1 MEHAQQDLNSHGES
15 MSTSPE
21 QFPTPAIPAIGA
33 DYLVQL
39 GDRIGQMVMR
49 AKDFSHPSKLN
60 PEQGES
66 RRLSLREI
74 ADSIGVSHSTVNRV
88 AATMAASEGAG
99 GDESSKPAGRT
110 GYRYT
115 LAEAVALRNAVTE
128 LPEIR
133 KKAKLGRRRGP
144 GEPCVTLSIM
154 NFKGGVAK
162 STTTAHTG
170 AYLSLHGYRV
180 LVIDM
185 DPQATLSTLL
195 GIHPDIELDVDDTLL
210 PYFEG
215 KESSLSYCIRK
226 TEIPTLDVIPSN
238 VGLAAADL
246 VLPSRQRDKRQAGDL
261 SWFYMKV
268 LEEGIA
274 TIEADYDVI
283 LIDCPPSMS
292 YLTTVA
298 TQACD
303 ALLVP
308 MRPSMPDFAS
318 SAQFIRMFG
327 GFQQEVDEVVGRP
340 KEYDWVQVLVT
351 LGENNNASA
360 EMEAIIRKAYGDLV
374 LAEKFPYLTAVAR
387 AAKVMRTIYDVARA
401 DADSR
406 QLSKAMNIVNQLC
419 QSIEARIRLT
429 RARLSAHDAAAGA
442 GVVEAA

>member
-1 MEHAQQDLNSHGES
+1 
-15 MSTSPE
+15 MSTTAE
-21 QFPTPAIPAIGA
+21 QPPTPTIGA

-49 AKDFSHPSKLN
+49 AKDFSHPSKVS

-74 ADSIGVSHSTVNRV
+74 SDLIDISHSTVNRV
-88 AATMAASEGAG
+88 AASMAT
-99 GDESSKPAGRT
+99 GDSADNESGKSTGRT
-110 GYRYT
+110 GYRYS
-115 LAEAVALRNAVTE
+115 LAEAVALRDAVSEQPE
-128 LPEIR
+128 L
-133 KKAKLGRRRGP
+133 KKKIKKGKMPPIVKYRQA
-144 GEPCVTLSIM
+144 GEPCVTLGIM

-162 STTTAHTG
+162 STTTAHAG
-170 AYLSLHGYRV
+170 AYLSLHGYRT
-180 LVIDM
+180 LVIDT
-185 DPQATLSTLL
+185 DPQATLSTLF
-195 GIHPDIELDVDDTLL
+195 GIHPDTELSVEDTLL

-215 KESSLSYCIRK
+215 SETSLAYCIRK

-238 VGLAAADL
+238 VGLASADL
-246 VLPSRQRDKRQAGDL
+246 VLPSRQRDMRQAGDL

-268 LEEGIA
+268 LAEGIA
-274 TIEADYDVI
+274 TIEKDYDVI

-327 GFQQEVDEVVGRP
+327 GFQREVDEVVGNA
-340 KEYDWVQVLVT
+340 KEFDWIQVLIT

-374 LAEKFPYLTAVAR
+374 MVEKFPYLTAVAR
-387 AAKVMRTIYDVARA
+387 AAKAMRTIYDVARA
-401 DADSR
+401 DTDTR

-419 QSIEARIRLT
+419 QSIEARLLLT
-429 RARLSAHDAAAGA
+429 RARLTAQSNGEQSETE
-442 GVVEAA
+442 EAA

>member
-1 MEHAQQDLNSHGES
+1 
-15 MSTSPE
+15 MSTTAE
-21 QFPTPAIPAIGA
+21 QSPTPSIGA

-49 AKDFSHPSKLN
+49 AKDFSHPSKLS

-88 AATMAASEGAG
+88 AANMMGPDAAG
-99 GDESSKPAGRT
+99 GTESPKSTGRT
-110 GYRYT
+110 GYRYS
-115 LAEAVALRNAVTE
+115 LAEAVALRKAIAE

-133 KKAKLGRRRGP
+133 KKAKLDRRRGA
-144 GEPCVTLSIM
+144 GEPCVTLGIM

-162 STTTAHTG
+162 STTTAHAG
-170 AYLSLHGYRV
+170 AYLSLHGYRT
-180 LVIDM
+180 LVIDT
-185 DPQATLSTLL
+185 DPQATLSTLF
-195 GIHPDIELDVDDTLL
+195 GIHPDIELSVEDTLL

-215 KESSLSYCIRK
+215 SETSLDYCIRK

-238 VGLAAADL
+238 VGLASADL
-246 VLPSRQRDKRQAGDL
+246 VLPSRQRDMRQAGDL

-268 LEEGIA
+268 LAEGIA
-274 TIEADYDVI
+274 TIEKDYDVI

-327 GFQQEVDEVVGRP
+327 GFQREVDEVVGNA
-340 KEYDWVQVLVT
+340 KEFDWIQVLIT

-374 LAEKFPYLTAVAR
+374 MGEKFPYLTAVAR
-387 AAKVMRTIYDVARA
+387 AAKAMRTIYDVARA
-401 DADSR
+401 DTDTR

-419 QSIEARIRLT
+419 QSIEARLLLT
-429 RARLSAHDAAAGA
+429 RARLTAQSNGDQGETE
-442 GVVEAA
+442 EAA